1 MEGQKDVRDMVNENG
16 IVIGT
21 NAFNDKVFDAF
32 GKKGKPYSIITRNHN
47 SQLKEIKLNYC
58 FENSI
63 QLVILFIAKRYLK

>member
-32 GKKGKPYSIITRNHN
+32 GQKRKTLQHN
-47 SQLKEIKLNYC
+47 N
-58 FENSI
+58 
-63 QLVILFIAKRYLK
+63 